1 MFETNVNFEESCIM
15 SSFNMEDS
23 ANYITRLSEEERIIF
38 LRALVSLARA
48 DDNFDEDEK
57 NFIRDIAV
65 IFGIPQNKADLVL
78 TPLADDELIKNV
90 AKIKD
95 RQAAL
100 QLIKEAC
107 LLANSDGDLS
117 EHEVLLIGKIGQA
130 MGVELEK
137 IEQIS
142 QWVIDRIVWLEE
154 GKLIFEQI

>member
-1 MFETNVNFEESCIM
+1 M
-15 SSFNMEDS
+15 SDFNMDTPI
-23 ANYITRLSEEERIIF
+23 NYISEMSEEEKIVFIKV
-38 LRALVSLARA
+38 LVALARS
-48 DDNFDEDEK
+48 DSHFDEDEQS
-57 NFIRDIAV
+57 FIKDMSV
-65 IFGIPQNKADLVL
+65 IFGISTDKTDLVL
-78 TPLADDELIKNV
+78 KQTSEEELIKS
-90 AKIKD
+90 ASIIKN

-117 EHEVLLIGKIGQA
+117 DQEIMFIGKIGQA

-154 GKLIFEQI
+154 GKLIFEQV